1 MDENLTPCWPPVR
14 KRARSP
20 SSSARTSDE
29 ANPTTPIRSV
39 NTHVRTLNSRSPLI
53 DAINL
58 TPRFRN
64 GYEVKPQT
72 PSYKPYAYALSSR
85 GQKRQR
91 AFDFSVEVSINPH
104 SPLTPDEWS
113 ALATGAAIIPADCCP
128 RDFQIQCS
136 NIVIGRSKDVC
147 VIAPTGQGKSLLWV
161 LPLLVQKL
169 GVSLVIT
176 PYTSLGSEGRDR

>member
-39 NTHVRTLNSRSPLI
+39 NTHVRTVNSRSPLV

-72 PSYKPYAYALSSR
+72 HSYKPYALSSHR
-85 GQKRQR
+85 QKRQR
-91 AFDFSVEVSINPH
+91 AFDFLVEFPINHHP
-104 SPLTPDEWS
+104 PLTPDEWS
-113 ALATGAAIIPADCCP
+113 ALATGAAIIPSDFRL

-161 LPLLVQKL
+161 LPLLVQKS
-169 GVSLVIT
+169 GNSLLIT
-176 PYTSLGSEGRDR
+176 PYTSLGSEGQDR